1 MDIGDKFG
9 KLTVVSERFQRKVGS
24 GVYFVRCAC
33 ECGSGEKE
41 YRCTSLNS
49 RTRPTRSCG
58 CLRFELEPS
67 VGNKY
72 GRLTVTEDVGVI
84 DKDRFVICSCT
95 CGTQGFKTRLRL
107 LTCGDTKSCGCL
119 QREVNDS
126 RKRHMLTGSP
136 TYLSWQ
142 AMKTR
147 CTNSKSENYEHYG
160 GRGITYD
167 PSWESFENFLEDMGE
182 RPEGMTLD
190 RIDVNS
196 NYCKENCRW
205 IDHSTQVF
213 NRRKWEG
220 TSSKYIGVSKFSD
233 RLGWRASLMKDGVI
247 VFRESFDTEEEA
259 AEAFNAACLKY
270 YGVSK
275 NLAQTE

>member
-1 MDIGDKFG
+1 MNIGDKFG
-9 KLTVVSERFQRKVGS
+9 KLTVVSERFQRNVGS

-142 AMKTR
+142 AMKIR
-147 CTNSKSENYEHYG
+147 CTNSNSENYENYG

-167 PSWESFENFLEDMGE
+167 PSWELFDNFLEDMEE

-190 RIDVNS
+190 RIDVDG

-205 IDHSTQVF
+205 TNMTEQVF
-213 NRRKWEG
+213 NRRKQQG
-220 TSSKYIGVSKFSD
+220 TSSDYIGVSKSIGSPYWVACLNKNGE
-233 RLGWRASLMKDGVI
+233 RLLSKRFLS
-247 VFRESFDTEEEA
+247 EEDAVQAYNE
-259 AEAFNAACLKY
+259 ACLKH
-270 YGVSK
+270 YGYIK
-275 NLAQTE
+275 NLEV